1 MALVSECKTG
11 SSRRK
16 DNQFVTEGQV
26 EDEYALGYVERGM
39 GRMVAGERDG
49 HRVLGTSGFISHS
62 LNPAQTA

>member
-1 MALVSECKTG
+1 MALVNECKIG

-26 EDEYALGYVERGM
+26 EDEYAMGYIERGT

-62 LNPAQTA
+62 LNPAKTA

>member
-1 MALVSECKTG
+1 MALVNECKTG
-11 SSRRK
+11 SRRRK

-26 EDEYALGYVERGM
+26 EDEYAMGYVGRGM
-39 GRMVAGERDG
+39 GRTVAGERDG